1 LTERIIKASTF
12 KERCLA
18 LLDQVARTGVP
29 IIVTKRGRPVAKVV
43 PIDDR
48 QQAPIVGSVRIL
60 EDDEELLF
68 STDERWNAE
77 G

>member
-1 LTERIIKASTF
+1 MTERIIKASTF

-43 PIDDR
+43 PIDDP

>member
-43 PIDDR
+43 PVDDR

-68 STDERWNAE
+68 STDERWNVE